1 MAEAIQGQR
10 HERSALILYGSET
23 GNSQDVA
30 EELGRMAERLH
41 FVTRVSEMDLVEIT
55 LLLKYTVVI
64 FAISTTGQGEFPK
77 NARKFWKSL
86 LRKRLPPGCLRHVR
100 FTTLGL
106 GDTSYPKY
114 NWAARKLHKRLEQL
128 GAQEIYPRG
137 EGDEQHDEG
146 VDGTFLS
153 WSADLRTHLL
163 KQHPLPEGLAP
174 IPSDVLLPPKYFL
187 AIAEGDVDASNSPEE
202 KSSAGEQELPDQ
214 RKATPTPDK
223 EGAHVATSFSTQPTS
238 TNVIASNSSTDG
250 DTKML
255 PTGFEAETCP
265 QLKEPSNLE
274 PESVD
279 LIVPD
284 DEGFPAPHSFKAQ
297 LVSNRRVTPAD
308 HWQDVRLLTFIMSK
322 QHGYEPGDSM
332 TIYPKNFPEDVQ
344 ALIDLMD
351 WNRIADK
358 RVEFQATEPNFFAS
372 ERLTAKVTGLYPT
385 SRCTLRSLLMHN
397 LDITAIPKRH
407 FFEIIAHYTDDPMH
421 KERLQ
426 EFSNPV
432 YTDEFYDY
440 TSRPRRSILEVLQ
453 DFPTVKIPWQFATTI
468 FPLMRGR
475 QYSIAS
481 GGVLKQH
488 HDSALIKVE
497 LLIALVKYRTVLKKV
512 RQGLCSRYLASLQKG
527 SVLSVTMNTSSFS
540 TIVSENPQYPILLI
554 GPGTGIAP
562 LRSLLWERASIP
574 PPNDRDDKLGV
585 GPALLIYGGRNKN
598 ADFFFKEEWKCRDL
612 DVEVF
617 TAFSRDQKEK
627 IYVQD
632 IIRAQSKKI
641 FGLLLHQGFIFV
653 CGSSGNMPKAVREAI
668 VDVIFENTPA
678 KTRAEAVAAVEE
690 IERKGHYVQETW

>member
-1 MAEAIQGQR
+1 MAEAVPGQR
-10 HERSALILYGSET
+10 DDRSALVLYGSET

-30 EELGRMAERLH
+30 EELGRMVERLH
-41 FVTRVSEMDLVEIT
+41 FVTRVSEMDLVEIN
-55 LLLKYTVVI
+55 LLLKYPVVI

-137 EGDEQHDEG
+137 EADEQHEEG
-146 VDGTFLS
+146 IDGTFLS

-187 AIAEGDVDASNSPEE
+187 SIAKGEVNTSNSLEE
-202 KSSAGEQELPDQ
+202 KISAEERELSDQ
-214 RKATPTPDK
+214 RKVTPTQDK
-223 EGAHVATSFSTQPTS
+223 EEVVTSSSTQLLS
-238 TNVIASNSSTDG
+238 TNGRTPISLIHG
-250 DTKML
+250 DPKML
-255 PTGFEAETCP
+255 PMEFEAETCQ
-265 QLKEPSNLE
+265 QLKESSSLE

-284 DEGFPAPHSFKAQ
+284 DEGFPAPHSFEVQ
-297 LVSNRRVTPAD
+297 LISNRRVTPAD

-385 SRCTLRSLLMHN
+385 ARCTLRSLLMHN

-426 EFSNPV
+426 EFSNPI

-453 DFPTVKIPWQFATTI
+453 DFPTVKIPWRFATTI

-475 QYSIAS
+475 QYSVAS
-481 GGVLKQH
+481 GGILKQH
-488 HDSALIKVE
+488 HNSALIKVE
-497 LLIALVKYRTVLKKV
+497 LLVALVKYRTVLKKI
-512 RQGLCSRYLASLQKG
+512 RQGLCSRYLATLQKG
-527 SVLSVTMNTSSFS
+527 SILSVTMNTSSFNN
-540 TIVSENPQYPILLI
+540 IVSKNPQYPILLI

-562 LRSLLWERASIP
+562 LRSLLWERASIR
-574 PPNDRDDKLGV
+574 PNNSKEDKSSV
-585 GPALLIYGGRNKN
+585 GPALLIYGGRNKH
-598 ADFFFKEEWKCRDL
+598 ADFFFEEEWRCRDL
-612 DVEVF
+612 GVEVF

-632 IIRAQSKKI
+632 VIRAQSKKI
-641 FGLLLHQGFIFV
+641 FDFLLHQGFIFV

-668 VDVIFENTPA
+668 VDVIFEHTPT

>member
-1 MAEAIQGQR
+1 M
-10 HERSALILYGSET
+10 
-23 GNSQDVA
+23 
-30 EELGRMAERLH
+30 
-41 FVTRVSEMDLVEIT
+41 
-55 LLLKYTVVI
+55 
-64 FAISTTGQGEFPK
+64 
-77 NARKFWKSL
+77 
-86 LRKRLPPGCLRHVR
+86 
-100 FTTLGL
+100 
-106 GDTSYPKY
+106 
-114 NWAARKLHKRLEQL
+114 
-128 GAQEIYPRG
+128 
-137 EGDEQHDEG
+137 
-146 VDGTFLS
+146 S

-187 AIAEGDVDASNSPEE
+187 AIAEGEVDASNSLEE
-202 KSSAGEQELPDQ
+202 KGLPHQ
-214 RKATPTPDK
+214 LNATPTPTPDK
-223 EGAHVATSFSTQPTS
+223 EGTQVTTSSSTQPPS
-238 TNVIASNSSTDG
+238 TNEIVSNSLTDG
-250 DTKML
+250 EMKML
-255 PTGFEAETCP
+255 PMGFETETCQ

-279 LIVPD
+279 LTVPD
-284 DEGFPAPHSFKAQ
+284 DESFPHPHSFEAQ
-297 LVSNRRVTPAD
+297 LLSNRRITPPD
-308 HWQDVRLLTFIMSK
+308 HWQDVRLLTFVMSK
-322 QHGYEPGDSM
+322 QHGYGPGDSM
-332 TIYPKNFPEDVQ
+332 TIYPKNFPDDVQ
-344 ALIDLMD
+344 ALIELMGWD
-351 WNRIADK
+351 AIADK

-385 SRCTLRSLLMHN
+385 ARCTLRSLLTHN

-421 KERLQ
+421 KERLE

-488 HDSALIKVE
+488 HESALIKVE
-497 LLIALVKYRTVLKKV
+497 LVVALVKYRTVLKKI
-512 RQGLCSRYLASLQKG
+512 RQGLCSRYIATLQKG
-527 SVLSVTMNTSSFS
+527 SVLGVTMNTSSFNN
-540 TIVSENPQYPILLI
+540 IVSEHPQYPVLLI

-574 PPNDRDDKLGV
+574 TNNDKGNNPGV
-585 GPALLIYGGRNKN
+585 GPAMLIYGGRNKN
-598 ADFFFKEEWKCRDL
+598 ADFYFKEEWKYRDL
-612 DVEVF
+612 GVEVF

-632 IIRAQSKKI
+632 IIRQQSKKI
-641 FGLLLHQGFIFV
+641 FNFLLHQGFIFV

-668 VDVIFENTPA
+668 VDVILEHGPA
-678 KTRAEAVAAVEE
+678 KKREDAVRAVEE
-690 IERKGHYVQETW
+690 IEKKGHYVQETW